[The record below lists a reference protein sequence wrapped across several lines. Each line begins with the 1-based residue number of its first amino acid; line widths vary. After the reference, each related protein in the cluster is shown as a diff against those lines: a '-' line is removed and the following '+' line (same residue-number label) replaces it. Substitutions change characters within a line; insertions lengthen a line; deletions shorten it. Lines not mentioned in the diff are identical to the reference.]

1 MSVFRLAAYVLSG
14 VFTAVAATAALADWP
29 ERPIELVIAFPPG
42 SHADVSGRLFQKA
55 MSKALDG
62 ATIVPLNVPG
72 AGGTVGTSQAAAA
85 APDGYTVAYSPVAT
99 VTIQPHLRPLPY
111 GKDSLVPIC
120 KISDTATAILV
131 APDSKYNSLDDLM
144 EDAKAGGM
152 IATGQA
158 VGSIP
163 HIVQAATAK
172 AYGVEFIYL
181 PTDGGA
187 ASAKAILGGE
197 AVVQGDIYTA
207 ANIYGTRALAVTS
220 AERQPALPDVPTL
233 RELGH
238 DILLSVWF
246 GAFVPAGTPDAI
258 VERLSSACAAALQD
272 ADFMKGMEA
281 LNYQISYLGREDFA
295 KFYSD
300 QYERNALLLNE
311 IGLVK

>member
-1 MSVFRLAAYVLSG
+1 MSIYRLSMYAISAVFAAM
-14 VFTAVAATAALADWP
+14 AATAAFADWP

-42 SHADVSGRLFQKA
+42 SHADVSGRLFQTA

-72 AGGTVGTSQAAAA
+72 AGGTIGTAQAAAA

-111 GKDSLVPIC
+111 GKDSFIPIC

-144 EDAKAGGM
+144 KDAKAGGM
-152 IATGQA
+152 VATGQA
-158 VGSIP
+158 VGSLP
-163 HIVQAATAK
+163 HIVQAAAAK
-172 AYGVEFIYL
+172 AYGVGFVYL

-207 ANIYGTRALAVTS
+207 ANIYGTKALAVAS
-220 AERQPALPDVPTL
+220 AERLAALPDVPTL

-238 DILLSVWF
+238 DIQLSVWF

-258 VERLSSACAAALQD
+258 VEKLSTACAAALRD
-272 ADFMKGMEA
+272 ADFVKGMET

-295 KFYSD
+295 KFFSD
-300 QYERNALLLNE
+300 QYKRNASLLAE